1 MKIKIFALLG
11 STSLASLMLVAPAS
25 AQQAGGD
32 KASETGKAVDTI
44 DSVPVSD
51 IVVTG
56 YRAALGSAQ
65 EMKRQSD
72 AIVDAIVSEDIG
84 KLPDNNAAEA
94 ISRIVG
100 VQVLR
105 YNDEA
110 GVVLVRGL
118 PNVGTTFNSREFF
131 TAEDRVLH
139 LQDFPAGVAAGLE
152 VYKSGTSDLI
162 EPGLA
167 GLINLRSRRPF
178 DVKDTEIAGE
188 IRGSYNDQSKAYDPS
203 GNLLLTKRWDTGIG
217 EIGAL
222 INFSYVRTTYR
233 NADRYADSAVI
244 SPLGFGAD
252 DPSDDMTVTTPGLG
266 NFRFPANAGNFYEKG
281 TRHRPAINGT
291 IQWRPTP
298 DLEFYAEGLWQAYRG
313 KVLRDGFNV
322 NFERRDAN
330 GVPPTLSNVVLVE
343 GEPLKAAS
351 FTKTGGYVP
360 EFFRSTQD
368 DRTDTYQA
376 ALGFKWNTG
385 RATLS
390 GDFAYTNSK
399 YEANEDSL
407 DAQLATAPA
416 INVDWDVKGSAIFDL
431 GNFDKTNP
439 ANYVWR
445 GYYQRHFVTQGDGV
459 QGRLD
464 LDLETGSTWLPK
476 IQVGVRASDRT
487 ALLQNNN
494 RYAYTAG
501 LGRPLASLPTGELS
515 LITDGFRDDPQ
526 RFQNWLMPTRGAIRD
541 NAETLRQLSYASVQ
555 QLTLL
560 FPNDGGIR
568 DAVGKFATEEI
579 PFDPLGGFTAKEASY
594 AMYGQGKFDFDLGG
608 ISADGTFG
616 LRVVNTDGTY
626 SGFSRVTDTNGVT
639 QIVPQISRQNYL
651 DVLPSIQS
659 RIRFSPQLQ
668 MRLAFNQ
675 TRTRPSFGQ
684 LNPSLNIVRNSS
696 GPGGSPPQYAAFGS
710 GGNPDLKPLTSNN
723 YDATLE
729 YYFSKSGSATVA
741 VFYRDLEGFISNY
754 TRDVIDPDYGRIQ
767 INRPEN
773 AGRGK
778 IKGAEASF
786 QTFFDFLPGFLSGFG
801 VQANVTYLDGTNAL
815 PTVLGEGARQV
826 RITDLS
832 KWAYNLTAFYEKG
845 PISARLSYNHRSS
858 FITSYNRNSNEQQ
871 YAGEITRGVSR
882 MDFSMSYEAMK
893 GITLVGNVSN
903 ILAQPFNNYR
913 YYNETQYF
921 RRDLRIEGRYFSL
934 GVRFKM

>member
-1 MKIKIFALLG
+1 MNFKAVALLG
-11 STSLASLMLVAPAS
+11 STSLASLLLAAPAI
-25 AQQAGGD
+25 AQDAGGNA
-32 KASETGKAVDTI
+32 ASAKKKGEETI
-44 DSVPVSD
+44 DSASVPD

-65 EMKRQSD
+65 DMKRQSD

-94 ISRIVG
+94 ISRVVG

-118 PNVGTTFNSREFF
+118 PDVNTTFNGREFF
-131 TAEDRVLH
+131 TADDRVLH

-167 GLINLRSRRPF
+167 GLINLRARRPF
-178 DVKDTEIAGE
+178 DVKDTQIAGE
-188 IRGSYNDQSKAYDPS
+188 VRGSYNDQSKAFDPS
-203 GNLLLTKRWDTGIG
+203 ANLLLTKRWDTPIG

-222 INFSYVRTTYR
+222 VNFSYVRMTYR
-233 NADRYADSAVI
+233 NADRYADSAII

-252 DPSDDMTVTTPGLG
+252 DPADDMTVTTPGVG

-281 TRHRPAINGT
+281 VRHRPAINGA

-298 DLEFYAEGLWQAYRG
+298 DLEIYAEGLWQAYRG

-322 NFERRDAN
+322 NFERRSIDGIA
-330 GVPPTLSNVVLVE
+330 PTLSNVVLVE

-351 FTKTGGYVP
+351 FTKTDGYVP

-368 DRTDTYQA
+368 DQTDTYQA
-376 ALGFKWNTG
+376 ALGFKWKTD

-390 GDFAYTNSK
+390 GDFAYTYSK
-399 YEANEDSL
+399 YEADEDSV
-407 DAQLATAPA
+407 DGQLASSPT
-416 INVDWDVKGSAIFDL
+416 INVEWDVKGSAIFDL
-431 GNFDKTNP
+431 GDFDKTNP
-439 ANYVWR
+439 ANYIWR
-445 GYYQRHFVTQGDGV
+445 GYYQRHFVTKGDGV

-464 LDLETGSTWLPK
+464 LDLDTDFDWLPK
-476 IQVGVRASDRT
+476 IQVGIRASDRT
-487 ALLQNNN
+487 ALMQNNN

-501 LGRPLASLPTGELS
+501 LGLPLASLPTGELE
-515 LITDGFRDDPQ
+515 LINDGFRGDPQ
-526 RFQNWLMPTRGAIRD
+526 RFQNWLAPTRGSIRD
-541 NAETLRQLSYASVQ
+541 NVEALRQLAYASVQ
-555 QLTLL
+555 QLTIM

-568 DAVGKFATEEI
+568 DAVTKFATEEI
-579 PFDPLGGFTAKEASY
+579 PFDPLNGFTAKEKSY
-594 AMYGQGKFDFDLGG
+594 AMYGQGKYEFDLGDV
-608 ISADGTFG
+608 AVDGTFG
-616 LRVVNTDGTY
+616 VRVVNTDGRY
-626 SGFSRVTDTNGVT
+626 SGFSRVNGSDGT
-639 QIVPQISRQNYL
+639 SQIVPQVSRQNYL
-651 DVLPSIQS
+651 DVLPSFQT
-659 RIRFSPQLQ
+659 RIRLTPEFQV
-668 MRLAFNQ
+668 RLAYNQ

-684 LNPSLNIVRNSS
+684 LNPSLNITRNSP
-696 GPGGSPPQYAAFGS
+696 GPDGSPPQYAAFGN
-710 GGNPDLKPLTSNN
+710 GGNPNLKPLTSKN

-729 YYFSKSGSATVA
+729 YYFSKNGSATLA
-741 VFYRDLEGFISNY
+741 VFYRDLQGFISNY
-754 TRDVIDPDYGRIQ
+754 TRDVMDPDYGRIQ

-773 AGRGK
+773 AGKGE

-786 QTFFDFLPGFLSGFG
+786 QTFFDFLPGYLSGFG

-826 RITDLS
+826 RITGLS
-832 KWAYNLTAFYEKG
+832 KWAYNLTGFYEKG
-845 PISARLSYNHRSS
+845 PVSARLSYNHRSS
-858 FITSYNRNSNEQQ
+858 YINSYNRNSNEDQ
-871 YAGEITRGVSR
+871 YAGEITRGISR
-882 MDFSMSYEAMK
+882 LDFSASYEAIK

-903 ILAQPFNNYR
+903 ILGKPFNNYR

-921 RRDLRIEGRYFSL
+921 PRDLRVEGRYFSL